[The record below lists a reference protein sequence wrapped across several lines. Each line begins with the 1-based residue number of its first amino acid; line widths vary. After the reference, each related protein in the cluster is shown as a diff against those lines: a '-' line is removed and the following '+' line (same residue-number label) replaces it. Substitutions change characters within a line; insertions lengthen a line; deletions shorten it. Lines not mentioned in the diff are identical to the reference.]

1 MIKSNVK
8 SLCLVIGLLMI
19 AVPLSNA
26 QDQVEIP
33 SWELGW
39 ETDMDG
45 THELQ
50 LSGDDDILDT
60 VEFFVE
66 NQRMSELNLKITLT
80 WDESEDIPIELDY
93 DESITVASSENLTFE
108 IEFSDVSGYSFERS
122 PDESMTLLLLAEEV
136 SFDQTVSSQE
146 IDAEVTVPAVYDLTI
161 VHSSMNEVLYAG
173 SSVEYGLTVTNNGN
187 GKDVIKMPEAS
198 IKSCPSLSI
207 EGLEAIKDT
216 EIQNSTIKDFVIR
229 IVASESHPERM
240 CEVTISIKSAGND
253 KISSSMFE
261 IQVNSNEAKQDA
273 NDNTNSGGGTVDTDG
288 EITEANTLSFLTEFE
303 LFSIIILAFLL
314 RYRK

>member
-1 MIKSNVK
+1 
-8 SLCLVIGLLMI
+8 
-19 AVPLSNA
+19 
-26 QDQVEIP
+26 
-33 SWELGW
+33 
-39 ETDMDG
+39 
-45 THELQ
+45 
-50 LSGDDDILDT
+50 
-60 VEFFVE
+60 
-66 NQRMSELNLKITLT
+66 MSELNLKITLT

-161 VHSSMNEVLYAG
+161 DHSSMNEVLYAG

-261 IQVNSNEAKQDA
+261 IQVNSNEVKQDA

>member
-1 MIKSNVK
+1 MIKSNFK
-8 SLCLVIGLLMI
+8 SLSLVIGLLII
-19 AVPLSNA
+19 AVPVSTA

-50 LSGDDDILDT
+50 LSGDEDILDT

-80 WDESEDIPIELDY
+80 WDESENIPIELDY

-161 VHSSMNEVLYAG
+161 DHLSMNEVLYAG

-229 IVASESHPERM
+229 IVASASHPERM

-261 IQVNSNEAKQDA
+261 IQVNSNEVEQDS

-288 EITEANTLSFLTEFE
+288 EITEANTLSFLNEFE
-303 LFSIIILAFLL
+303 LFSIIILAFLV